1 MQTYH
6 IRGGQPLKGTIAV
19 CGAKNSVSKIMV
31 AALLTDELCIL
42 RNVPDIDDVHIV
54 SELIRTLG
62 GEVEFKD
69 EVVTIHAKQ
78 LHTVEPEEL
87 HRVAGKSRIP
97 ILFAGPLLY
106 RLQEALVPELGGCQ
120 IGKRPVD
127 FHLKALETLGAEITC
142 IPKGY
147 AMKSQRL
154 HGEKICLE
162 YPSVGATEQVLLAA
176 VLANGKTELSNAAV
190 EPEIM
195 DLIAVLQKMGAYISV
210 DTDRVI
216 TIIGVSRLGGYTH
229 TAITDRIEAASW
241 ACAAFATNGRIFVK
255 NARQLDLMAF
265 LNKYRQIGGCFDIR
279 DEGIEFWRGENLHS
293 TTLETD
299 VHPGFMTD
307 WQQPFSVLLTQ
318 TPGASIVHETV
329 YEDRFGYTEALNRM
343 GAQIQLYTDCLGGR
357 FCRFGQKNHLHSA
370 VIVGPTNL
378 HGAEITVPNLRA
390 GFSYVVAALAAE
402 GETILKNM
410 ELIRRGYGDFE
421 NHLRELGASFDVE
434 EEDV

>member
-127 FHLKALETLGAEITC
+127 FHLKALEMLGAEISSV
-142 IPKGY
+142 PKGFL
-147 AMKSQRL
+147 MKSKRL
-154 HGEKICLE
+154 QGEKIRLE

-176 VLANGKTELSNAAV
+176 VLAQGKTELSHAAV

-195 DLIAVLQKMGAYISV
+195 DLIAVLQKMGAVISV
-210 DTDRVI
+210 DTDRTI
-216 TIIGVSRLGGYTH
+216 TIIGVERLGGYVH
-229 TAITDRIEAASW
+229 TVITDRIEVASW
-241 ACAAFATNGRIFVK
+241 GCAAFATNGRVLVK
-255 NARQLDLMAF
+255 NARQGDLTTF
-265 LNKYRQIGGCFDIR
+265 LNSYRQIGGAFEVR
-279 DEGIEFWRGENLHS
+279 DDGIVF
-293 TTLETD
+293 
-299 VHPGFMTD
+299 
-307 WQQPFSVLLTQ
+307 
-318 TPGASIVHETV
+318 
-329 YEDRFGYTEALNRM
+329 
-343 GAQIQLYTDCLGGR
+343 
-357 FCRFGQKNHLHSA
+357 
-370 VIVGPTNL
+370 
-378 HGAEITVPNLRA
+378 
-390 GFSYVVAALAAE
+390 
-402 GETILKNM
+402 
-410 ELIRRGYGDFE
+410 
-421 NHLRELGASFDVE
+421 
-434 EEDV
+434 